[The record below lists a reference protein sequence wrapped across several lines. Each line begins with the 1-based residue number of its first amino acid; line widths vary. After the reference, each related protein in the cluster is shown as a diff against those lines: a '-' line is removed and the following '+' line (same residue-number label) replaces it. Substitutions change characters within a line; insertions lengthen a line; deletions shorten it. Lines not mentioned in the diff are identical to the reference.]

1 VVNASV
7 ENGDGDDGR
16 GNRPRP
22 FLQSFDGQ

>member
-1 VVNASV
+1 VVNSFV
-7 ENGDGDDGR
+7 QNGDGDDGR